1 MSPTP
6 SVCRFERWRVL
17 GLGRGVI
24 GIVLAG
30 TFVALQAMAQTAPT
44 PSPQVAPAAPARV
57 TLVLGG
63 GGAKG
68 FAHLAIL
75 RRLERD
81 HVKISKIIGT
91 SMGAVIG
98 GLYASGMSTDDI
110 EKFVKSMEDPFKV
123 ALDQIDRTELP
134 HRSRAYQQQYP
145 VDIEVGVRN
154 GQFSFARGVSDGQRF
169 LTVLQELTANVPPDT
184 SFDNLKVPFRAV
196 ATRYFDG
203 ELTAFDRGNLALA
216 IRASMAAPA
225 VFAPVEI
232 DGQTYVDGGLV
243 ANLPVEVALR
253 EGADVII
260 ASYLG
265 DSADELPPKDSGNA
279 LTVANQMLT
288 ILVRQNEK
296 RNLAMLREQDI
307 LVRPQLK
314 ELGSGDF
321 DKASQIAQVGQEA
334 VNLLDARF
342 AALALRAQRI
352 DPAVPTPA
360 LSFAQR
366 EITITR
372 VSVTGNEVLPA
383 SYVQSGLSPLV
394 GKEYKP
400 DEVGRALN
408 ELYTTGN
415 FERLNYTLKQIEGG
429 NYELAVDVNEKTYGP
444 NYFRTSLGF
453 FSEIN
458 GINMFAVGLGYRR
471 PWLSPTGLELNVD
484 LGVGAQTMIGASLF
498 QPFSNG
504 WGLNTYADYR
514 SQELPLYRPDIATA
528 ERMALST
535 IRRQEIGVD
544 LSYDF
549 SRKFTAK
556 AGLSTNLTSITIDTA
571 KTISYPLDSGQYVTY
586 KLQDASEQF
595 TSLNLELTADQLDSA
610 SFPTQGY
617 YADLNSSRTV
627 NRSAKTDS
635 YRFRS
640 LWAQSWGPHVINV
653 GLDFGSDHVFECDTC
668 FTTSPVAPLFLGG
681 FQAMG
686 AYQYGQL
693 NGDRLVYAQST
704 YMYRLSE
711 GGIFRQRTYVGFVAE
726 AGDAWLHTQAMSLKY
741 SGTVFVAVDSKIGD
755 IYFGLASG
763 SDNNKNAFVQL
774 GRRFTVW

>member
-1 MSPTP
+1 MPARLFSIQNPLP
-6 SVCRFERWRVL
+6 GLLCAL
-17 GLGRGVI
+17 GLS
-24 GIVLAG
+24 
-30 TFVALQAMAQTAPT
+30 ALLSTPVFAQSAT
-44 PSPQVAPAAPARV
+44 PPVKV

-123 ALDQIDRTELP
+123 ALDQVDRTELP
-134 HRSRAYQQQYP
+134 HRARAYQQQYP
-145 VDIEVGVRN
+145 VDIEVGVKN

-169 LTVLQELTANVPPDT
+169 LTVLQELTSNVPPNT

-203 ELTAFDRGNLALA
+203 ELTSFDHGNLALA

-232 DGQTYVDGGLV
+232 EGQTYVDGGLV

-253 EGADVII
+253 EGADLII

-288 ILVRQNEK
+288 ILMRQNEK
-296 RNLAMLREQDI
+296 RNLAMLRPQDI

-314 ELGSGDF
+314 GLGSGDF
-321 DKASQIAQVGQEA
+321 DKAQQIALVGKQA
-334 VNLLDARF
+334 VELQDARF
-342 AALALRAQRI
+342 QALTQIAARTDSDLPINA
-352 DPAVPTPA
+352 P
-360 LSFAQR
+360 SFAQR
-366 EITITR
+366 EITI
-372 VSVTGNEVLPA
+372 SKINVTGNEIVPA
-383 SYVQSGLSPLV
+383 EYVEKGLNQLV

-400 DEVGRALN
+400 ADVGNALN

-415 FERLNYTLKQIEGG
+415 FERLNYELVQIEGG
-429 NYELAVDVNEKTYGP
+429 NYALAVDVNEKTYGP
-444 NYFRTSLGF
+444 NYFRSSLGF
-453 FSEIN
+453 FSEVG

-471 PWLSPTGLELNVD
+471 PWLSPSGLELNVD
-484 LGVGAQTMIGASLF
+484 LGVGAQSTLGASLY
-498 QPFSNG
+498 QPFGNG
-504 WGLNTYADYR
+504 WGLNTYADYK
-514 SQELPLYRPDIATA
+514 SQELPLYRPGISTA

-549 SRKFTAK
+549 SKKFTAK
-556 AGLSTNLTSITIDTA
+556 VGVSTNQTNVTIDTA
-571 KTISYPLDSGQYVTY
+571 KVVSYPTDSGQPVTY
-586 KLQDASEQF
+586 NLQDASEQF
-595 TSLNLELTADQLDSA
+595 SSVNLELTADQLDSA
-610 SFPTQGY
+610 SFPTKGY
-617 YADLNSSRTV
+617 YANLAASRTV
-627 NRSAKTDS
+627 NRAVQSDS
-635 YRFRS
+635 YRMRS
-640 LWAQSWGPHVINV
+640 LWAQSFGPHVLNI
-653 GLDFGSDHVFECDTC
+653 GLDFGSDHLFDCDIC
-668 FTTSPVAPLFLGG
+668 ISNSPVAPLFLGG

-693 NGDRLVYAQST
+693 NGDRMVHAQTT
-704 YMYRLSE
+704 YMYRLSD

-726 AGDAWLHTQAMSLKY
+726 AGDAWIHTQAMSLKY
-741 SGTVFVAVDSKIGD
+741 SGTAFIAVDSKIGD

-763 SDNNKNAFVQL
+763 SGNNKNAFVQL

>member
-1 MSPTP
+1 MRTP
-6 SVCRFERWRVL
+6 SY
-17 GLGRGVI
+17 
-24 GIVLAG
+24 LAG
-30 TFVALQAMAQTAPT
+30 FAISICTCLVGTAPAWAQSAST
-44 PSPQVAPAAPARV
+44 AATSPYSPVNV

-81 HVKISKIIGT
+81 NVKISKIIGT
-91 SMGAVIG
+91 SVGAVIG

-110 EKFVKSMEDPFKV
+110 EKFVKSMDDPFKV
-123 ALDQIDRTELP
+123 ALDQVDRTDLP

-145 VDIEVGVRN
+145 VDIEVGVKN

-169 LTVLQELTANVPPDT
+169 LTVLQELTANVPPNT

-203 ELTAFDRGNLALA
+203 ELTAFNHGNLALA

-265 DSADELPPKDSGNA
+265 DNTDEQAAKDSGNA

-288 ILVRQNEK
+288 ILMRQNEK
-296 RNLAMLREQDI
+296 RNLAMLRPQDI

-314 ELGSGDF
+314 DLGSGDF
-321 DKASQIAQVGQEA
+321 DKASQITLVGQQA
-334 VNLLDARF
+334 VASQDARF
-342 AALALRAQRI
+342 QALAQVAAHPDSVWTI
-352 DPAVPTPA
+352 NPP
-360 LSFAQR
+360 SFSER
-366 EITITR
+366 EITIAR
-372 VSVTGNEVLPA
+372 ISVTGNEVIPA
-383 SYVQSGLSPLV
+383 DYVKRGLVQLI

-400 DEVGRALN
+400 TEVGTALN
-408 ELYTTGN
+408 DLYTTGN
-415 FERLNYTLKQIEGG
+415 FERLNYELVQIDGG
-429 NYELAVDVNEKTYGP
+429 IYELAVDVNEKTYGP

-453 FSEIN
+453 LSEIG
-458 GINMFAVGLGYRR
+458 GINMFAMGLGYRR

-484 LGVGAQTMIGASLF
+484 VGVGAQSTLGASLY
-498 QPFSNG
+498 QPFGNG

-514 SQELPLYRPDIATA
+514 SQELPLYRPDVSNA
-528 ERMALST
+528 ERIALST
-535 IRRQEIGVD
+535 IRRQEMGVD

-549 SRKFTAK
+549 SKKFTAK
-556 AGLSTNLTSITIDTA
+556 VGLSTNQTSVTIDTA
-571 KTISYPLDSGQYVTY
+571 RQVSYLADDGQTISY
-586 KLQDASEQF
+586 KLQDVSEQF
-595 TSLNLELTADQLDSA
+595 SSVNLEFTADQLDSA
-610 SFPTQGY
+610 SFPTTGY
-617 YADLNSSRTV
+617 YADLESSRTV
-627 NRSAKTDS
+627 NRVSQTDS
-635 YRFRS
+635 YRLRS
-640 LWAQSWGPHVINV
+640 LWAQSFGPHVINL
-653 GLDFGSDHVFECDTC
+653 GLNLGSDHVFECDNC
-668 FTTSPVAPLFLGG
+668 FNNSPVAPLFLGG

-693 NGDRLVYAQST
+693 NGDRLVHAQST

-726 AGDAWLHTQAMSLKY
+726 VGDAWLHTQAMSLKY
-741 SGTVFVAVDSKIGD
+741 SGTAFIAVDSKIGD

-763 SDNNKNAFVQL
+763 SGNNKNAFVQL